1 MSSQWPECPSCG
13 AIDGKKGGGRRRRFN
28 PQPHYLI
35 SSAVATIGAL
45 IYGGQI
51 LNHTLNRNL
60 FTIGMIMIAIGA
72 CWYVAARLL
81 AMMSREK

>member
-13 AIDGKKGGGRRRRFN
+13 ARGSKTGSTGWRRFN

-51 LNHTLNRNL
+51 INQAFNR
-60 FTIGMIMIAIGA
+60 GMLTAGIVMIAVGA

-81 AMMSREK
+81 AMMSR